1 MEALIFFCW
10 FSSEPQQNG
19 NNVKIKES
27 AQDECEHAA
36 ASVEV
41 EENSKTWDT
50 PMILV
55 IVADWII
62 VVGRLNEFEFEVSEK
77 LDKVENDEK
86 IKIKINLLSAIMTN
100 FLVAPYSVRCHST
113 SRNVCLS
120 VCLSVL
126 RPLFQLG

>member
-10 FSSEPQQNG
+10 ISSEPQQNR
-19 NNVKIKES
+19 NNVKIKEPT
-27 AQDECEHAA
+27 QDECEHAA

-62 VVGRLNEFEFEVSEK
+62 VVGGLNEFEFEVSEK
-77 LDKVENDEK
+77 LYKVRMSK
-86 IKIKINLLSAIMTN
+86 LIL
-100 FLVAPYSVRCHST
+100 
-113 SRNVCLS
+113 
-120 VCLSVL
+120 
-126 RPLFQLG
+126 